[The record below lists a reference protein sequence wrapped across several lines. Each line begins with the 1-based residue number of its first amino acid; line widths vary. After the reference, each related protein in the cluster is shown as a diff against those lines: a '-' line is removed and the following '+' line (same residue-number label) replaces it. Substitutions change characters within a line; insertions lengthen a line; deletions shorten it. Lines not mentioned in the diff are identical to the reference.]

1 MIDTFIK
8 FLTYEKRASPHTITS
23 YHTDLLQFHSFLKH
37 HAPGLPIAKADHQE
51 IRAWVVDLANK
62 QNTARSINRKISTLR
77 SFYKFLQQ
85 REYIKQNPTHK
96 VRALKANYPLP
107 HFVQNNDLFELLDR
121 CEFTRDFPGYRDRL
135 ILELF
140 YGAGIRLSELINLET
155 TLVDLTEATLRVHG
169 KGAKERIIPFPKSLA
184 TFIER
189 YLDTKKS
196 YFGDNGAVSHFLLVT
211 NKGDQLYPMMVYRTV
226 RKYLDQYTTIDKRS
240 PHVMRHTFATHL
252 LNNGADLHAI
262 KDLLGHA
269 TLAATQVYTHN
280 TTEELKKIFKQAH
293 PKA

>member
-8 FLTYEKRASPHTITS
+8 FLTYEKRASPHTVSS
-23 YHTDLLQFHSFLKH
+23 YQTDLLQFNAFLKH
-37 HAPGLPIAKADHQE
+37 HAPDLPASKADHRE
-51 IRAWVVDLANK
+51 IRAWIVDLSNK

-85 REYIKQNPTHK
+85 RGHIKQNPTHK

-107 HFVQNNDLFELLDR
+107 NFVQTNDLFTLLDQF
-121 CEFTRDFPGYRDRL
+121 EFSKDFSGYRDRL

-155 TLVDLTEATLRVHG
+155 AQVNLTEATIRVHG
-169 KGAKERIIPFPKSLA
+169 KGAKERIVPFPRSLA
-184 TFIER
+184 KFIEH
-189 YLDTKKS
+189 YLEKKEA
-196 YFGDNGAVSHFLLVT
+196 FFNGSAEDYFLLVT

-252 LNNGADLHAI
+252 LDNGADLNAI

-280 TTEELKKIFKQAH
+280 STEQLKKVFKQAH